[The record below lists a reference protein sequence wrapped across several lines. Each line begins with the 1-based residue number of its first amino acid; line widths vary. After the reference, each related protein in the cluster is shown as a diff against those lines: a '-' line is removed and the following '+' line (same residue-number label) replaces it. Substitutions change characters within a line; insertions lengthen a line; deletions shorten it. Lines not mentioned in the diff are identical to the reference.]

1 MFIILAFRRRLV
13 ASLAQSR
20 GELDRE
26 RKASEDLR
34 REIQSYVNHV
44 RQVES
49 ILARK
54 VGIDFHESELLNLDA
69 TYVLAVKINRCPML
83 VF

>member
-1 MFIILAFRRRLV
+1 MSRRLV

-26 RKASEDLR
+26 RKGADDLR
-34 REIQSYVNHV
+34 REIQSYISHV

-54 VGIDFHESELLNLDA
+54 VCLGFFSL
-69 TYVLAVKINRCPML
+69 KMSS
-83 VF
+83 

>member
-1 MFIILAFRRRLV
+1 MFILIRRLV
-13 ASLAQSR
+13 GSLAQLR
-20 GELDRE
+20 GDIDRE
-26 RKASEDLR
+26 RKGADDLR

-54 VGIDFHESELLNLDA
+54 VRQYSLVYNFIKF
-69 TYVLAVKINRCPML
+69 IN
-83 VF
+83 V

>member
-1 MFIILAFRRRLV
+1 MAC
-13 ASLAQSR
+13 LAQSR

-26 RKASEDLR
+26 RKGADDLR
-34 REIQSYVNHV
+34 REIQSYISHV

-54 VGIDFHESELLNLDA
+54 VGRRFLFQGFA
-69 TYVLAVKINRCPML
+69 
-83 VF
+83 